1 MLETRHAAWR
11 RLIPGSLLVVG
22 AVASLGVAA
31 KTAPKR
37 ATPAATSAAQIARI
51 WKAPPVADPESSA
64 YPSPAA
70 QWPGFPMLPD
80 GRFPIGAYGGPLPAQ
95 TADFRYAEFAGA
107 GFTINLKLTE
117 DPGLEESNLQRLR
130 VGHRVNL
137 WSFVYDDRI
146 AAPGRAYAP
155 GWRSAVDSVVGAY
168 AKEPGL
174 LGYLLAD
181 QPAYASFP
189 SYVAVNQR
197 LARRDPSHPGLV
209 HLMGYA
215 GAGHSYGGVPYSS
228 YLHRYIDPAR
238 PALFAVD
245 SYPLRQSSDSPS
257 FVAGWDSVAHVSHE
271 TGVPFWAVL
280 LLTPYG
286 DYRVPTAAEL
296 AWQANLPLAYGARG
310 IAWFT
315 YWTPRPT
322 DPQRFHDGA
331 VTYDGRR
338 TATYGRLTD
347 VNAHIQALGQE
358 MARWEWLGAR
368 QVGSLPAGTRALTQ
382 AEGLRVQSST
392 PLTVGFFKQMSGQP
406 YALVVNRDYKSVAN
420 VKIFAPDTLLRWT
433 RAPGLYRP
441 LDAAPE
447 PGSKLIQNRLT
458 ISPGDA
464 ELVRLPRSF
473 DYLAT
478 QH

>member
-1 MLETRHAAWR
+1 MIGVA
-11 RLIPGSLLVVG
+11 
-22 AVASLGVAA
+22 ASLGLAA

-37 ATPAATSAAQIARI
+37 ASPSAATAAQVAKIWRAPAIAE
-51 WKAPPVADPESSA
+51 PDSSA

-80 GRFPIGAYGGPLPAQ
+80 GRFPIAAYGGPLPAQ
-95 TADFRYAEFAGA
+95 TADFRYAEFVGA

-117 DPGLEESNLQRLR
+117 DPGLVESNLQRLR
-130 VGHRVNL
+130 VGSRVNL
-137 WSFVYDDRI
+137 WTFVVDDRI
-146 AAPGRAYAP
+146 TVPARAYTP
-155 GWRSAVDSVVGAY
+155 GWRAAVDSVVGTY
-168 AKEPGL
+168 EREKGL

-181 QPAYASFP
+181 QPAYANFAS
-189 SYVAVNQR
+189 VAAINQH

-209 HLMGYA
+209 HLMGYP
-215 GAGHSYGGVPYSS
+215 GPGRSYGHVPYSN

-245 SYPLRQSSDSPS
+245 SYPLRQASDFPYY
-257 FVAGWDSVAHVSHE
+257 VTGWDSVSHVSRE

-280 LLTPYG
+280 LCSPYA
-286 DYRVPTAAEL
+286 DYRVPTTSEL
-296 AWQANLPLAYGARG
+296 AWQANIPMAYGARG
-310 IAWFT
+310 IAWYT
-315 YWTPRPT
+315 YWTPKPT
-322 DPQRFHDGA
+322 DAQHFHDGP

-338 TATYGRLTD
+338 TATYGRITD
-347 VNAHIQALGQE
+347 VNARVQALGQE

-368 QVGSLPAGTRALTQ
+368 HVGALPYGCRALVQTN
-382 AEGLRVQSST
+382 GLRVQSSV
-392 PLTVGFFKQMSGQP
+392 PLAIGFFRQMSGQP
-406 YALVVNRDYKSVAN
+406 YGLIVNRDYKRVAS

-447 PGSKLIQNRLT
+447 PGSKLVRNNLT
-458 ISPGDA
+458 VSPGDA
-464 ELVRLPRSF
+464 ELVRLPRGF
-473 DYLAT
+473 DYVAT